1 MSTRACVRCWE
12 HKLQENF
19 GSKQFKWS
27 NDAPTCLDCAENAR
41 AEEYWE
47 WKAQA
52 QDRTCGVC
60 ANGLI
65 AAQELRPG
73 LEVRLRA
80 LVGSPELN
88 GQYGRLLEYH
98 EPTRSWPVLIATSN
112 GARSLITKKFADAC
126 YSEAQC
132 IWPFVEFLNSES
144 NTAEEKFE
152 SNLARED
159 FVQDLLQRAGSC
171 SKVSESSACRF
182 GPTDVPLVLIFSHA
196 VSTICSTSLQQTRIS
211 WPFVMR
217 NKQKSRSLFQ
227 RRCFYVKAL
236 K

>member
-19 GSKQFKWS
+19 GAKQFKWS
-27 NDAPTCLDCAENAR
+27 NDAPTCLDCADAAR

-112 GARSLITKKFADAC
+112 GIPKLVK
-126 YSEAQC
+126 
-132 IWPFVEFLNSES
+132 PS
-144 NTAEEKFE
+144 NIE
-152 SNLARED
+152 
-159 FVQDLLQRAGSC
+159 V
-171 SKVSESSACRF
+171 
-182 GPTDVPLVLIFSHA
+182 I
-196 VSTICSTSLQQTRIS
+196 
-211 WPFVMR
+211 
-217 NKQKSRSLFQ
+217 Q
-227 RRCFYVKAL
+227 RRSRLFSQRPL
-236 K
+236 QDTSDRHQRGSDGDF